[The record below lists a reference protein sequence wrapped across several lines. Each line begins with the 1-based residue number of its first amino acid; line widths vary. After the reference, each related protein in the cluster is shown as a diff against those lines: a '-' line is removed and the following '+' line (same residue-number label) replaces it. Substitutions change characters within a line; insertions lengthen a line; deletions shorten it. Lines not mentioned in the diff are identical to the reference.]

1 MRLVSRLA
9 PPAAIATL
17 AATALAV
24 SATPASAEVN
34 CANANAK
41 AAFLKHMNE
50 ARFFIGLA
58 DTLDFFGQRDLSGAA
73 TRDADRAMGRQRR
86 LVRLLRR
93 RVRTS

>member
-24 SATPASAEVN
+24 SAAPASAEIN

-41 AAFLKHMNE
+41 AAFLRHMNE

-58 DTLDFFGQRDLSGAA
+58 DTARFLRAAGPVRGRDPGRRP
-73 TRDADRAMGRQRR
+73 RDGGRRPP
-86 LVRLLRR
+86 
-93 RVRTS
+93 TSSAC

>member
-17 AATALAV
+17 AATALAITAA
-24 SATPASAEVN
+24 SASAEVN

-41 AAFLKHMNE
+41 ASFQKHMNE

-58 DTLDFFGQRDLSGAA
+58 DTLDFFGQRDLSEAA
-73 TRDADRAMGRQRR
+73 TRDADRAMDAANVD
-86 LVRLLRR
+86 L
-93 RVRTS
+93 SAC

>member
-24 SATPASAEVN
+24 SAAPASATFN

-41 AAFLKHMNE
+41 ASFEKHMTE
-50 ARFFIGLA
+50 AGFFIGLA

-73 TRDADRAMGRQRR
+73 TRDAGRAMDAASAD
-86 LVRLLRR
+86 L
-93 RVRTS
+93 SAC